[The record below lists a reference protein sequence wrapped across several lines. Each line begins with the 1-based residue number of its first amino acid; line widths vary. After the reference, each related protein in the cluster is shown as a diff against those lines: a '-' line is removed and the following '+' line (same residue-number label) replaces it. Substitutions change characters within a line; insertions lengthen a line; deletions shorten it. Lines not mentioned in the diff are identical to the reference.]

1 MPVKWSYRA
10 SILVVETIGVY
21 SREELS
27 RALVEARHDPQF
39 RPDTRV
45 LFDGRLSE
53 ADISTPDIDWRV
65 QLASGLRSMGFAKE
79 CAVVVRDKPVTF
91 GLGRML
97 SMRLEGE
104 EGIDLQVTRDFDD
117 AMRWLAGR
125 SAG

>member
-1 MPVKWSYRA
+1 LPVKWSYRA

-27 RALVEARHDPQF
+27 GALVEARRDPQF

-53 ADISTPDIDWRV
+53 AEISTPDIDWRV
-65 QLASGLRSMGFAKE
+65 QLASSLRAMGFSRE

-97 SMRLEGE
+97 SMHLEDE
-104 EGIDLQVTRDFDD
+104 DMELHVTRDFDD
-117 AMRWLAGR
+117 AMLWLTRR
-125 SAG
+125 SAE